1 MTSFGR
7 LKNKIIVTRIFH
19 ALLFVC
25 EGGKGRRAGFVWIN
39 FVLMFYVRV
48 VSGNRTGMSSQVGTV
63 FDGQTFDFF
72 PPRDRWVEPV
82 PTRSR
87 EIENSPQ
94 LEYTPAPGFEPGSPD
109 WEAGM
114 QSTTPPRTPPNETL
128 LLIK

>member
-1 MTSFGR
+1 MGS
-7 LKNKIIVTRIFH
+7 
-19 ALLFVC
+19 
-25 EGGKGRRAGFVWIN
+25 E
-39 FVLMFYVRV
+39 
-48 VSGNRTGMSSQVGTV
+48 VGTV
-63 FDGQTFDFF
+63 LDGQTFDFF

-114 QSTTPPRTPPNETL
+114 LSTTPPCAELNVVYISYCHYISVIMQLKPYIFTFHVIITKLNYICCNFSVRHISL
-128 LLIK
+128 VHIG

>member
-1 MTSFGR
+1 MGS
-7 LKNKIIVTRIFH
+7 
-19 ALLFVC
+19 
-25 EGGKGRRAGFVWIN
+25 E
-39 FVLMFYVRV
+39 
-48 VSGNRTGMSSQVGTV
+48 VGTV
-63 FDGQTFDFF
+63 LDGQTFDFF

-114 QSTTPPRTPPNETL
+114 LSTTPPRAPCYSLVTGRVGVDSPASRSASLFSAVFNWPTR
-128 LLIK
+128 

>member
-1 MTSFGR
+1 MGS
-7 LKNKIIVTRIFH
+7 
-19 ALLFVC
+19 
-25 EGGKGRRAGFVWIN
+25 E
-39 FVLMFYVRV
+39 
-48 VSGNRTGMSSQVGTV
+48 VGTV
-63 FDGQTFDFF
+63 LDGQTFDFF

-114 QSTTPPRTPPNETL
+114 LSTTPPRAPLFNHVNLPEPYLFLTSGTRGRCSAQSHPYARL
-128 LLIK
+128 MGI